1 MGEKF
6 RQKFRDS
13 CLLKVISIVYL
24 RSTIKE
30 PAVAEKKTEE
40 FSRDLVALADVAKV
54 LGHPGR
60 LEILRILAGRACI
73 CGDIV
78 DRMPLSQSTVSQHLK
93 ELKKVGL
100 IRGEIEGPRI
110 CYCLDMEAVAR
121 AGLGF
126 ARLFEDITCGHGEG
140 ETSEKCG

>member
-1 MGEKF
+1 M
-6 RQKFRDS
+6 
-13 CLLKVISIVYL
+13 
-24 RSTIKE
+24 
-30 PAVAEKKTEE
+30 AERKTED
-40 FSRDLVALADVAKV
+40 FNSDLVALADMAKA

-78 DRMPLSQSTVSQHLK
+78 EQMPLSQSTVSQHLK

-110 CYCLDMEAVAR
+110 CYCLDMNAVASAQR
-121 AGLGF
+121 GF
-126 ARLFEDITCGHGEG
+126 ARLFDGIGCCNTEG
-140 ETSEKCG
+140 ETNEKCG

>member
-1 MGEKF
+1 M
-6 RQKFRDS
+6 
-13 CLLKVISIVYL
+13 
-24 RSTIKE
+24 
-30 PAVAEKKTEE
+30 AERKTEE
-40 FSRDLVALADVAKV
+40 FSKDLVAMADLAKA

-121 AGLGF
+121 AQLGF
-126 ARLFEDITCGHGEG
+126 ARLFEGIACCNSEG
-140 ETSEKCG
+140 ETNEKCG

>member
-1 MGEKF
+1 M
-6 RQKFRDS
+6 
-13 CLLKVISIVYL
+13 
-24 RSTIKE
+24 
-30 PAVAEKKTEE
+30 AERKTVE
-40 FSRDLVALADVAKV
+40 FSEDLVVLADMAKA

-93 ELKKVGL
+93 ELKNVGL

-110 CYCLDMEAVAR
+110 CYCLDMDAVVNAQK
-121 AGLGF
+121 GF
-126 ARLFEDITCGHGEG
+126 VRLFEGIALCNSGGEIN
-140 ETSEKCG
+140 EKCG

>member
-1 MGEKF
+1 M
-6 RQKFRDS
+6 
-13 CLLKVISIVYL
+13 
-24 RSTIKE
+24 
-30 PAVAEKKTEE
+30 AERKTVE
-40 FSRDLVALADVAKV
+40 FSEDLVVLADMAKA

-93 ELKKVGL
+93 ELKNVGL

-110 CYCLDMEAVAR
+110 CYCLDMDAVVNAQK
-121 AGLGF
+121 GF
-126 ARLFEDITCGHGEG
+126 VRLFEGIARRNSGGEIN
-140 ETSEKCG
+140 EKCG

>member
-1 MGEKF
+1 MA
-6 RQKFRDS
+6 RR
-13 CLLKVISIVYL
+13 
-24 RSTIKE
+24 
-30 PAVAEKKTEE
+30 KTEE
-40 FSRDLVALADVAKV
+40 FSPDLVHLASVAKA

-78 DRMPLSQSTVSQHLK
+78 DRMPLSQATVSQHLK

-110 CYCLDMEAVAR
+110 CYGLDAEAVQA
-121 AGLGF
+121 AKEGF
-126 ARLFEDITCGHGEG
+126 LDLFDGIACCTM
-140 ETSEKCG
+140 KRRDP

>member
-1 MGEKF
+1 MAGRKTVEF
-6 RQKFRDS
+6 GQD
-13 CLLKVISIVYL
+13 LIDL
-24 RSTIKE
+24 
-30 PAVAEKKTEE
+30 AE
-40 FSRDLVALADVAKV
+40 VAKA

-78 DRMPLSQSTVSQHLK
+78 DRMPLSQATVSQHLK

-110 CYCLDMEAVAR
+110 CYCLDPGAVQA
-121 AGLGF
+121 AKEKF
-126 ARLFEDITCGHGEG
+126 TSLFEHMACCG
-140 ETSEKCG
+140 

>member
-1 MGEKF
+1 M
-6 RQKFRDS
+6 
-13 CLLKVISIVYL
+13 
-24 RSTIKE
+24 
-30 PAVAEKKTEE
+30 AERKSVE
-40 FSRDLVALADVAKV
+40 FSKDLVALADVAKA

-78 DRMPLSQSTVSQHLK
+78 ERMPLSQSTVSQHLK

-110 CYCLDMEAVAR
+110 CYCLDMDGVTNAQA
-121 AGLGF
+121 GF
-126 ARLFEDITCGHGEG
+126 ARLFEGIACCQTEG
-140 ETSEKCG
+140 ETNEKCG

>member
-1 MGEKF
+1 
-6 RQKFRDS
+6 
-13 CLLKVISIVYL
+13 
-24 RSTIKE
+24 
-30 PAVAEKKTEE
+30 VAEKKTRE

-110 CYCLDMEAVAR
+110 CYCLDTEAVAR

-126 ARLFEDITCGHGEG
+126 ARLFEGIACCHSEG

>member
-1 MGEKF
+1 M
-6 RQKFRDS
+6 
-13 CLLKVISIVYL
+13 
-24 RSTIKE
+24 
-30 PAVAEKKTEE
+30 AERKTED
-40 FSRDLVALADVAKV
+40 FSRDLVDLADVAKA

-110 CYCLDMEAVAR
+110 CYCLDMDTVTKAQM
-121 AGLGF
+121 GF
-126 ARLFEDITCGHGEG
+126 TELFDGIACCNTEG
-140 ETSEKCG
+140 ETNEKCG